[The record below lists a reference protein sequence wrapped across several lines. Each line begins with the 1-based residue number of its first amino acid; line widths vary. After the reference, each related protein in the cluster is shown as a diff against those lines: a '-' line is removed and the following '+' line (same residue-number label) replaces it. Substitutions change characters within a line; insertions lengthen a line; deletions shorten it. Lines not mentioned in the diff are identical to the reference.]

1 MSVPDAIAPVMN
13 GNTSEPTD
21 PKLEIQPMPPEMSSW
36 GRTRPAWF
44 ITIGY
49 MGPRKKP
56 TKEMLTAL
64 EMRCGTRQTTSS
76 SLCRMRGRKR
86 GACVK
91 LSSGDDVMCTRGR
104 RTRRR
109 KLYRRT
115 WRAIRPATYKV
126 VSAWADTDCV

>member
-1 MSVPDAIAPVMN
+1 MSEINLQSTLAVSSSKPHSKHVMQTHKGCKFPMSVPDAIAPVMN
-13 GNTSEPTD
+13 GKTSEPTD

-56 TKEMLTAL
+56 TKEMQTAL

-76 SLCRMRGRKR
+76 SLSYVGEE
-86 GACVK
+86 A
-91 LSSGDDVMCTRGR
+91 GR
-104 RTRRR
+104 RC
-109 KLYRRT
+109 
-115 WRAIRPATYKV
+115 A
-126 VSAWADTDCV
+126 